1 MVPKSLRLCVGMFT
15 ILLALAGCSGLVTP
29 RVGMHSALLAPRWTH
44 TARAAVRLA
53 DVLVGTEQDMITI
66 TPGAMA
72 QLVALKE
79 SHGSEVVLRMG
90 VRSGGCS
97 GMSYVMDMIA
107 ADAIDEQDLVIEYA
121 EQGLRCVIDPKSS
134 MFLYGL
140 QLDYSN
146 KLIGGGFGFKARA
159 ALAFF
164 AATARAPP
172 LTRCPSL
179 RAMRVPPGV
188 PLTATCRTRRCAE
201 SERRVDVRLRLLLQR
216 LSDGR
221 NPHCNHGCVFSVI
234 SVLVN
239 HVSTCRHRDPRFHH
253 PPSSSRRRY

>member
-1 MVPKSLRLCVGMFT
+1 MSLLFAT
-15 ILLALAGCSGLVTP
+15 ASLSQGLVAP
-29 RVGMHSALLAPRWTH
+29 RSGAHSALLAPRRPP

-53 DVLVGTEQDMITI
+53 DVLVGAEQDMVSI
-66 TPGAMA
+66 TPAAMA

-79 SHGSEVVLRMG
+79 SQGSDVVLRMG

-107 ADAIDEQDLVIEYA
+107 TDAIGEQDLVIEYA

-159 ALAFF
+159 APALL
-164 AATARAPP
+164 AATARAPGSSP
-172 LTRCPSL
+172 VVLPRAPCPSC
-179 RAMRVPPGV
+179 AFPH
-188 PLTATCRTRRCAE
+188 TAAAQNPNAE
-201 SERRVDVRLRLLLQR
+201 ST
-216 LSDGR
+216 
-221 NPHCNHGCVFSVI
+221 CGCGSSFSV
-234 SVLVN
+234 
-239 HVSTCRHRDPRFHH
+239 
-253 PPSSSRRRY
+253 